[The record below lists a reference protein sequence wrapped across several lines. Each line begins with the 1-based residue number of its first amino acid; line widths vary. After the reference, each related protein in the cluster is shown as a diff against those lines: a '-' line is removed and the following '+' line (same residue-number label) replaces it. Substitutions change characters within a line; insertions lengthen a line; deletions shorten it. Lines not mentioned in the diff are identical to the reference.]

1 MCFGTAR
8 ECARALGF
16 NLSSVYHLISRAK
29 AGEGRYDVFSEYA
42 DTDEQMGE

>member
-8 ECARALGF
+8 ECAKALGF

-29 AGEGRYDVFSEYA
+29 AGVGKYDVFSEYA